1 MGLQLT
7 KPALIATC
15 ALICGLASLSTL
27 VFLAGG
33 NLFVGGGALLIAAL
47 VGASVA
53 VGVYKSTIKVDVS
66 KLAGSLDSL
75 ESISPLDSLD
85 ESARSSS
92 EQLAITLANPLLLP
106 ISDSML
112 RLVDRIEQ
120 KTNQQLKQQN
130 KYHSLLD
137 SMADGLITVT
147 ENGIIETVNATGQGL
162 LGLCSDQL
170 IAKHLSVLVADSGCI
185 SAKSFLAKFING
197 SNSELANST
206 TDMKHADGS
215 IFPARLAVSQLSD
228 LEGTHFII
236 VFSDISD
243 IQLMEKQLRSVNM
256 ELSKTNERLEK
267 TSITDSLTQLYNRR
281 HFDSMFYKELQR
293 ATRSRTSLSLIIIDI
308 DFFKQYNDIYGHTAG
323 DDCIKKVS
331 STIKHVFKRSG
342 DLPSRYGGEEFAII
356 LPGCDG
362 LELQERAETMRLA
375 VCDLAI
381 PHTGSKA
388 HENLSISIGAVTYK
402 PVAQELIAPKPKDLF
417 SEADKALYRAK
428 ARGRNQVV
436 FAGQYQPIQIPSGL
450 GGMYGQLISR

>member
-27 VFLAGG
+27 VYLAGG
-33 NLFVGGGALLIAAL
+33 NLFVACGALIIAAL
-47 VGASVA
+47 VAASASVSL
-53 VGVYKSTIKVDVS
+53 YKSSIEVDAV

-75 ESISPLDSLD
+75 VPLESIDTSIHNFSDLP
-85 ESARSSS
+85 
-92 EQLAITLANPLLLP
+92 AIPAANPLLIPLA
-106 ISDSML
+106 DSML

-120 KTNQQLKQQN
+120 QTNQQLKQQE
-130 KYHSLLD
+130 KYRSLLD

-147 ENGIIETVNATGQGL
+147 ENGIIETVNTAGEDLLGQG
-162 LGLCSDQL
+162 GDQL
-170 IAKHLSVLVADSGCI
+170 IAKHLSRFVADSACI
-185 SAKSFLAKFING
+185 SAKSFLEKFITG
-197 SNSELANST
+197 SNSEPANLA
-206 TDMKHADGS
+206 TDMKRIDGS
-215 IFPARLAVSQLSD
+215 SFPARLAVSKLSD
-228 LEGTHFII
+228 SQGTHFVI

-243 IQLMEKQLRSVNM
+243 IRSMEKQLRSVNIQ
-256 ELSKTNERLEK
+256 LSKTNERLEK
-267 TSITDSLTQLYNRR
+267 TSITDALTQLYNRR

-323 DDCIKKVS
+323 DHCIKKVAGS
-331 STIKHVFKRSG
+331 IKQVFKRSG

-362 LELQERAETMRLA
+362 LELQERAETMRHA
-375 VCDLAI
+375 VCDLVI
-381 PHTGSKA
+381 PHSGSKA
-388 HENLSISIGAVTYK
+388 HENLSISLGAVTYK
-402 PVAQELIAPKPKDLF
+402 PGAQELIAPKPKDLF

-450 GGMYGQLISR
+450 SGMYGQLISR